1 MAEKQR
7 PRLLIVDDEQPVL
20 NALNRSLRR
29 EFDVLLSLSGP
40 AALQILREQEVM
52 VLLADQRMPDM
63 TGVAFLKKAQEI
75 QPDAVR
81 VMLTGYSDINAIVH
95 AVNECQIFYYL
106 QKPWEPETLKMILLR
121 AAEKYL
127 FIQENRELTRK
138 LNLANQQLQ
147 AENIILKQEVEKH
160 YSFDNIIGE
169 SAAIKQV
176 YALMKKIIPTNT
188 TVLITGET
196 GTGKELVAQ
205 AIHYNGPRQE
215 KPFVAQNCAA
225 LPDTLLESILFGH
238 QKGAFTDAIRDR
250 KGLFEIADGGTI
262 FLDEIANTT
271 PAFQQRLLRVLQEGE
286 LNPLGSQQIIK
297 IDVRV
302 ISSSNKNLQEAVRKN
317 EFREDLF
324 YRLNVFPINLPA
336 LRDRREDVPL
346 LARHLVKK
354 YAQKMGKQISGISR
368 EAELALMKC
377 NYAGNVRELEN
388 IIERSIVLAG
398 DVNIITPELLILDSE
413 QKLTSPANDNSLSSQ
428 GTLHDIVDSIE
439 RQYITEALHKRDG
452 NISQA
457 ARDLGLSRT
466 GLYKKMSRLN
476 IE

>member
-1 MAEKQR
+1 
-7 PRLLIVDDEQPVL
+7 
-20 NALNRSLRR
+20 
-29 EFDVLLSLSGP
+29 
-40 AALQILREQEVM
+40 
-52 VLLADQRMPDM
+52 
-63 TGVAFLKKAQEI
+63 
-75 QPDAVR
+75 
-81 VMLTGYSDINAIVH
+81 
-95 AVNECQIFYYL
+95 
-106 QKPWEPETLKMILLR
+106 
-121 AAEKYL
+121 
-127 FIQENRELTRK
+127 
-138 LNLANQQLQ
+138 
-147 AENIILKQEVEKH
+147 
-160 YSFDNIIGE
+160 
-169 SAAIKQV
+169 
-176 YALMKKIIPTNT
+176 NT

-215 KPFVAQNCAA
+215 NPFVAQNCAA

-262 FLDEIANTT
+262 FLDEIAATT

-286 LNPLGSQQIIK
+286 LNPLGSQQTIK

-302 ISSSNKNLQEAVRKN
+302 ISSSNKNLREAVRKN

-324 YRLNVFPINLPA
+324 YRINIFPINLPA

-346 LARHLVKK
+346 LARHFVKK

-368 EAELALMKC
+368 EAELALMKY

-398 DVNIITPELLILDSE
+398 DVNIITPELLVLDSE
-413 QKLTSPANDNSLSSQ
+413 QKLASSANDNSLSSQ
-428 GTLHDIVDSIE
+428 GTLHAIVDSIE
-439 RQYITEALHKRDG
+439 RQYITEALYKHDG

-476 IE
+476 IR